1 MTFGRI
7 AFSPSSY
14 NPRIPAPQRVA
25 ELGRQQHSSHGRCL
39 PRSPL
44 PPLSLRCPHALRDVP
59 TLSGMPLRPR
69 PFVEEPRS
77 HLLLARR
84 PRTGLGPLPSP
95 PPPLTGAARTLPEI
109 FSKPR
114 VAAPGWG
121 SPRKSQLGSHTRP
134 FSGAPLRPAKKGL
147 NRNYLPSKGPSGG
160 WDSALNAFFFCLAF
174 LPFDFAGSNFFFF
187 LPF

>member
-39 PRSPL
+39 PRPL
-44 PPLSLRCPHALRDVP
+44 LQPFSLGCPHSLRDVP
-59 TLSGMPLRPR
+59 TLFGMSPRPR

-109 FSKPR
+109 FSKPGF
-114 VAAPGWG
+114 AAPELGG

-134 FSGAPLRPAKKGL
+134 FSGAPLRPARKGL
-147 NRNYLPSKGPSGG
+147 NGKNLPSRGPSGG
-160 WDSALNAFFFCLAF
+160 CDSALHAFFPRFCAF
-174 LPFDFAGSNFFFF
+174 
-187 LPF
+187 